1 MHRFQ
6 SKAPILRLKFAAFLF
21 CVAWL
26 LIPAVGCLIIY
37 SLILHDKELTVI
49 AAGLGAVTIGI
60 AITQCVVAARTRCP
74 LCMTPVLARKS
85 CSKHRNART
94 FLGSY
99 RLRVALGV
107 LFRDSFLCPYCHE
120 PSALEVRTRRVISGT
135 RQY

>member
-6 SKAPILRLKFAAFLF
+6 SKTAILRLKFAAFLF
-21 CVAWL
+21 CIVWA
-26 LIPAVGCLIIY
+26 LIPAVGGFLAY
-37 SLILHDKELTVI
+37 SIFRHDLELTVI
-49 AAGLGAVTIGI
+49 AMGVGLVTILGAIL
-60 AITQCVVAARTRCP
+60 QCVVAARTRCP
-74 LCMTPVLARKS
+74 LCMTPVLARKG

-120 PSALEVRTRRVISGT
+120 ASALEVRSRSVVSGT
-135 RQY
+135 RHY